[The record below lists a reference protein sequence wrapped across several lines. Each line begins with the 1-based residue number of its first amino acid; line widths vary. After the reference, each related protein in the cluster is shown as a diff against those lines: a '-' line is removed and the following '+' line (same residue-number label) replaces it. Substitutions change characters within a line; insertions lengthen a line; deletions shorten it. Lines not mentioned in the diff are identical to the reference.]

1 MADPFTY
8 RSIYWV
14 WLHELRGIPLR
25 IKRILLQA
33 LGSPKAVFH
42 ASFSDITTILQE
54 HQNTLRYVSETTHRE
69 RFSAL
74 WSQRNLKKAQH
85 ILTNHE
91 EHDIKTLCGD
101 NWRYRDRFEQDRQAP
116 LVLYYRGNLLPPD
129 VPVVG
134 VIGSRSCTSY
144 GRKVTK
150 AAVKEAV
157 AKQEIV
163 ASGLSIGIDALAHE
177 TTIALGGTTY
187 AFIPNGLHTVQPA
200 SQERLMENIIAH
212 GAVLTPYP
220 YGKEALP
227 FRFIQRNGILA
238 SWCDPLI
245 VVEARLKSGSVLTAR
260 KALSKGKRVL
270 AVPNS
275 LLEPRSGGTNQLL
288 TEGATAYLNAEL
300 LDNHNGPI
308 MQGNQNQVVKIITAL
323 EAHPLGTGELVASVG
338 DESSLVMES
347 LAAMELAEQIEYRSD
362 GKWHRVGGP

>member
-1 MADPFTY
+1 
-8 RSIYWV
+8 
-14 WLHELRGIPLR
+14 
-25 IKRILLQA
+25 
-33 LGSPKAVFH
+33 
-42 ASFSDITTILQE
+42 
-54 HQNTLRYVSETTHRE
+54 
-69 RFSAL
+69 
-74 WSQRNLKKAQH
+74 
-85 ILTNHE
+85 
-91 EHDIKTLCGD
+91 
-101 NWRYRDRFEQDRQAP
+101 
-116 LVLYYRGNLLPPD
+116 
-129 VPVVG
+129 
-134 VIGSRSCTSY
+134 
-144 GRKVTK
+144 
-150 AAVKEAV
+150 
-157 AKQEIV
+157 
-163 ASGLSIGIDALAHE
+163 
-177 TTIALGGTTY
+177 
-187 AFIPNGLHTVQPA
+187 
-200 SQERLMENIIAH
+200 MENIIAH

-260 KALSKGKRVL
+260 KALSKGERVL

-288 TEGATAYLNAEL
+288 AEGAAAYLNDEL